1 MTHKRHLPLPDH
13 HSGNVENARQDT
25 VANMASCVGR
35 PDRLAPSDGDKFRVQ
50 VAAPTTREISHK
62 SLTLMPPNP
71 VTSALTVADW
81 FAETLA
87 AAHARRIYG
96 IVGDSL
102 DRTDG
107 CGALGTDFP
116 YRQFYPQ
123 GSGVRIAPLNW

>member
-1 MTHKRHLPLPDH
+1 
-13 HSGNVENARQDT
+13 
-25 VANMASCVGR
+25 
-35 PDRLAPSDGDKFRVQ
+35 
-50 VAAPTTREISHK
+50 
-62 SLTLMPPNP
+62 MPPNL

-87 AAHARRIYG
+87 AARVRRIYG

-116 YRQFYPQ
+116 TASSIRKEAACA
-123 GSGVRIAPLNW
+123 SRR

>member
-1 MTHKRHLPLPDH
+1 MTHKRHLQTLPDH
-13 HSGNVENARQDT
+13 HPGNVENARQDT
-25 VANMASCVGR
+25 VTNMASCVGR
-35 PDRLAPSDGDKFRVQ
+35 PDRLAPSDGGKFRVQ

-87 AAHARRIYG
+87 AARVRRIYG

-102 DRTDG
+102 IGLTD
-107 CGALGTDFP
+107 AA
-116 YRQFYPQ
+116 RRRRKIERAH
-123 GSGVRIAPLNW
+123 VRHTTRCSTATP